1 MMGEGEMMSLPG
13 KKKKGLPFP
22 IPHLPWSMKE
32 PNFIK
37 FGTVVGIN
45 MTEVYARFQNNP

>member
-13 KKKKGLPFP
+13 KKKGLPFP

>member
-1 MMGEGEMMSLPG
+1 MMSLPG
-13 KKKKGLPFP
+13 KKKKKKSLPFP
-22 IPHLPWSMKE
+22 IPHLPWSTKE

-45 MTEVYARFQNNP
+45 MTEMYARFQNNF